1 MNGGGMF
8 MNTVVI
14 ISKFDKKICLFCVL
28 CRKID
33 RIRFQYFLAYEN
45 EVNKKG

>member
-1 MNGGGMF
+1 MKGMYYMNGGGMF

-33 RIRFQYFLAYEN
+33 RIRFQ
-45 EVNKKG
+45 